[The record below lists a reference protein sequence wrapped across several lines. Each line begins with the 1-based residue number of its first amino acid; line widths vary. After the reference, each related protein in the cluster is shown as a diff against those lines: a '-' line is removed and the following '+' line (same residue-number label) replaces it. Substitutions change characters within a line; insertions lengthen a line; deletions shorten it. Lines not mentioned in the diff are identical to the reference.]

1 MKHALILSAGL
12 AVALAAC
19 GQKTEP
25 APVEAPAAAPATT
38 GDMAAL
44 QSLPPA
50 YQWEACSSA
59 ITEAGIGK
67 RLGFGDAGQK
77 VRAKWMAA
85 AEAALDK
92 ISVTFATV
100 DMKDLLGANGF
111 LAIATGDED
120 IDLVDID

>member
-1 MKHALILSAGL
+1 MTRIETDLDAMRAR
-12 AVALAAC
+12 ANAWA
-19 GQKTEP
+19 
-25 APVEAPAAAPATT
+25 T

-59 ITEAGIGK
+59 ITEAGIGR
-67 RLGFGDAGQK
+67 RLGFGDANQK

-92 ISVTFATV
+92 NSVTFATV

-111 LAIATGDED
+111 LAKLKAKGYTVLAPDE
-120 IDLVDID
+120 